1 MTHAGANTTTS
12 QLREHLQRALGDT
25 YTVQRELGGG
35 GMSRVFLAEEK
46 AFGRMVVIKVLS
58 PEKAEGLLSDRFTRE
73 IRLAANLQHPHIVPL
88 FSAGTFDGLPYYTM
102 PFVAGE
108 SLRRRLTNKTPISSD
123 ECIQILR
130 DTARAL
136 EYAHAHGVVHR
147 DIKPDNI
154 LLSGNSACVIDFGI
168 AKALTAARTSTTQTN
183 ASGMITGAGFVVG
196 TPGYMSPEQAT
207 GQGEVDGRAD
217 IYAFGCVAYEIFAG
231 KPPFSKPTIHETL
244 MAHIMETPKSGNLH
258 RSDIPRVIAD
268 LIMSCLA
275 KDAENRPQTASDLLR
290 VIQGDGGRTTP
301 STPREP
307 VEQAFAIAVLPFQ
320 NMSGEKE
327 NEYFAD
333 GITEEITNALTQIDG
348 LRVVGRA
355 SSFVFK
361 DHNRDLRAI
370 GQQLGVTT
378 VLEGSV
384 RKSGN
389 RLRITA
395 QLVKTSDGYHL
406 WSERYDRE
414 MTDVFAVQ
422 DEIAT
427 AIAKKL
433 RLSLGERAGL
443 MKPRTLDVEAYELF
457 LKGRS
462 LLYTDFS
469 SIFECLEC
477 FQNAVDRDDQFA
489 MAHAAIAE
497 TLLIAAYNGLM
508 RSADVIER
516 AYTHAKRGVLLDPES
531 AESHYSLA
539 FWYSCYGKDPQKT
552 ITEWEHAMRLG
563 SQIGQIRCTYAIWGL
578 CLGERRWDD
587 AVHVIEETVNADPLN
602 PFARSMQAVL
612 KVFARRIDGV
622 VDDARRG
629 VELDPAAFW
638 SNWALQRCYQSAGMH
653 EESIR
658 QGVRTL
664 AMSGRHPWP
673 LSELAVTYASLG
685 QNEAADAIYSE
696 LAARNRI
703 DLVQPTPFALAA
715 TCAGRLDEAIALG
728 HRAVDERDTHIRWAA
743 LDDRWEGWAPLQTHP
758 DWPALKERIDNW

>member
-1 MTHAGANTTTS
+1 
-12 QLREHLQRALGDT
+12 
-25 YTVQRELGGG
+25 
-35 GMSRVFLAEEK
+35 MSRVFLAEEK

-88 FSAGTFDGLPYYTM
+88 FSAGSIDGLPYYTM

-108 SLRRRLTNKTPISSD
+108 SLRSRLVSKTPISTE

-168 AKALTAARTSTTQTN
+168 AKALSAARTSPASTN
-183 ASGMITGAGFVVG
+183 GSGAVTGVGFVVG

-207 GQGEVDGRAD
+207 GQGEVDGRTD

-231 KPPFSKPTIHETL
+231 KPPFTKPTVQETL
-244 MAHIMETPKSGNLH
+244 LAHIMEPPKSASL
-258 RSDIPRVIAD
+258 RRPDIPRSIAD
-268 LIMSCLA
+268 LVMRCLA
-275 KDAENRPQTASDLLR
+275 KDAASRPQTASELLR
-290 VIQGDGGRTTP
+290 IIQSDPARTPTTP
-301 STPREP
+301 ADG
-307 VEQAFAIAVLPFQ
+307 VEQALAIAVLPFE

-327 NEYFAD
+327 NEYFTD
-333 GITEEITNALTQIDG
+333 GITEEIINSLTQIEG
-348 LRVVGRA
+348 LRVVGRT

-361 DHNRDLRAI
+361 GQDRDLRSI

-384 RKSGN
+384 RRSGN

-395 QLVKTSDGYHL
+395 QLIKASDGYHL

-414 MTDVFAVQ
+414 MNDVFAVQ

-427 AIAKKL
+427 AIAGKL
-433 RLSLGERAGL
+433 RLSLGHRAGII
-443 MKPRTLDVEAYELF
+443 KPRTLDVEAYELF
-457 LKGRS
+457 LKGRA
-462 LLYTDFS
+462 LLYRNGHF
-469 SIFECLEC
+469 IYGGIEC
-477 FQNAVDRDDQFA
+477 FKKAIERDGDFA
-489 MAHAAIAE
+489 LAHAALAE
-497 TLLIAAYNGLM
+497 SLLIAAYNGLV
-508 RSADVIER
+508 RPAEIIEL
-516 AYTHAKRGVLLDPES
+516 AYSEAKKAVLLDPEL
-531 AESHYSLA
+531 AESRYALA
-539 FWYSCYGKDPQKT
+539 FWYSFYGNDPKKT
-552 ITEWEHAMRLG
+552 VAEWEHAMRLG
-563 SQIGQIRCTYAIWGL
+563 RQMAQVRCTYAIWGL
-578 CLGERRWDD
+578 GLGERRWDD
-587 AVHVIEETVNADPLN
+587 AVRVIEEGVDADPLN
-602 PFARSMQAVL
+602 GFAHSMLALL
-612 KVFARRIDGV
+612 KIFARRADGV
-622 VDDARRG
+622 IDDAQRG
-629 VELDPAAFW
+629 VELDPESFW
-638 SNWALQRCYQSAGMH
+638 GHWALQRCFQSVGMH
-653 EESIR
+653 EEAI
-658 QGVRTL
+658 QQAARTL

-685 QNEAADAIYSE
+685 KQESADAIYCE

-728 HRAVDERDTHIRWAA
+728 HQAVEERDGHIRWAA
-743 LDDRWEGWAPLQTHP
+743 LDNRWEGWAPLHAHP
-758 DWPALKERIDNW
+758 AWPALKERIDNW